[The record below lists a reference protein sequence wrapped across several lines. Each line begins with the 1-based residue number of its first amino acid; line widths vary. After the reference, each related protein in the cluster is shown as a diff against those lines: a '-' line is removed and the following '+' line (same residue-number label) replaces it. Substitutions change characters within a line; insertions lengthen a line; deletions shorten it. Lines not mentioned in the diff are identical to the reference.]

1 MGKKSPKK
9 RHGHESAHAKRSQQ
23 ISEEVEDHG
32 KKIKFYTWGIIGLWI
47 FTLAGTLSFK
57 YWQWLPS
64 YTMFLYWQMILWGL
78 VGFAALYLYWRREE
92 DKGYT
97 TPMIL
102 AALYVVVTIPI
113 VLLSEP

>member
-1 MGKKSPKK
+1 MGKKSPKHRK
-9 RHGHESAHAKRSQQ
+9 DHESAHAKRSQD

-32 KKIKFYTWGIIGLWI
+32 KKIKFYNIGIIMIWI

-57 YWQWLPS
+57 YWQWLPT
-64 YTMFLYWQMILWGL
+64 YGMFLWWQLILWAL
-78 VGFAALYLYWRREE
+78 VGFAAMYLYWRREE

-102 AALYVVVTIPI
+102 AILYVVVTIPI